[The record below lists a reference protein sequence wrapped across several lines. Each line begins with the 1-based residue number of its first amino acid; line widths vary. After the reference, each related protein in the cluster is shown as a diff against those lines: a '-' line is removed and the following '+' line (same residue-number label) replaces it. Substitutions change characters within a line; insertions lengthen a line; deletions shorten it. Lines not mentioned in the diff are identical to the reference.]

1 MTEVTVYQSILVAF
15 PTLVTLLHLCEK
27 ETGTDPGL
35 LLKCQ
40 Y

>member
-1 MTEVTVYQSILVAF
+1 VYQSILVAF

-27 ETGTDPGL
+27 ESGTDPGL